1 MVSADMP
8 ENQAPKPAS
17 GGLRRRRGRRGGRG
31 RGGSRRPPQSIAEV
45 ATPGAEPAS
54 ESPTLLEAVAKVT
67 GQISPARQPPR
78 SAINQAID
86 EISQII
92 ESLKRVLDQMEEV
105 LELAELAERQKT
117 ADEQE
122 IESLRR
128 ALRQLQR
135 PGGQRRRGE
144 DAPPG

>member
-1 MVSADMP
+1 VEPPA
-8 ENQAPKPAS
+8 EAPA
-17 GGLRRRRGRRGGRG
+17 
-31 RGGSRRPPQSIAEV
+31 
-45 ATPGAEPAS
+45 
-54 ESPTLLEAVAKVT
+54 LLEAVARVA
-67 GQISPARQPPR
+67 GQVSPTRQPQR
-78 SAINQAID
+78 SAISQAID

-105 LELAELAERQKT
+105 MELAELAERQKT

-135 PGGQRRRGE
+135 PPDRSGRRHGEEEARG
-144 DAPPG
+144 

>member
-1 MVSADMP
+1 MVGADMP
-8 ENQAPKPAS
+8 ESGEPKPVS
-17 GGLRRRRGRRGGRG
+17 GQRPRRRGRRGGRG
-31 RGGSRRPPQSIAEV
+31 RGRGPRPPQSIVAP
-45 ATPGAEPAS
+45 ATPAAETLAEAPA
-54 ESPTLLEAVAKVT
+54 LLEAVAKVA
-67 GQISPARQPPR
+67 GEISPARRPQS
-78 SAINQAID
+78 SAIGQAID

-92 ESLKRVLDQMEEV
+92 EALKRVLEQMEDV

-135 PGGQRRRGE
+135 PGGPRRRE
-144 DAPPG
+144 DETAQA